1 MGISNKDRSVNFQ
14 KKTESDDMV
23 NIPASSFKTNQSIG
37 MNIYKGDLLLHF
49 ADYSRPVVSAIAHV
63 CNCQGVM
70 GSGLALAIKTRYPE
84 AYAAYKNDELKYI
97 GGLPLG
103 TMSFAE
109 IRPGKH
115 IYNLHAQDFYGKDGR
130 RYLNY
135 EALYVSLERV
145 CKHMNTAG
153 LETLGVP
160 FCMGSGLA
168 GGNWNIVQAMV
179 IAVCKEYGIEVIG
192 VSL

>member
-1 MGISNKDRSVNFQ
+1 MKV
-14 KKTESDDMV
+14 
-23 NIPASSFKTNQSIG
+23 
-37 MNIYKGDLLLHF
+37 YKGDLLLHF
-49 ADYSRPVVSAIAHV
+49 ADYSKPIVSAIAHV

-70 GSGLALAIKTRYPE
+70 GSGVALAIKTRYPE
-84 AYAAYKNDELKYI
+84 AYNAYKLDELKYI

-115 IYNLHAQDFYGKDGR
+115 IYNLHAQDYYGNDGR

-145 CKHMNTAG
+145 CKHMNIAG

-160 FCMGSGLA
+160 FKMGSDRA
-168 GGNWNIVQAMV
+168 GGNWSIVQAMV
-179 IAVCKEYGIEVIG
+179 SAVCKEHEIEVIG

>member
-1 MGISNKDRSVNFQ
+1 
-14 KKTESDDMV
+14 MV

-84 AYAAYKNDELKYI
+84 AYAAYKNRRVEVHRRA
-97 GGLPLG
+97 
-103 TMSFAE
+103 TTWHNVVRE